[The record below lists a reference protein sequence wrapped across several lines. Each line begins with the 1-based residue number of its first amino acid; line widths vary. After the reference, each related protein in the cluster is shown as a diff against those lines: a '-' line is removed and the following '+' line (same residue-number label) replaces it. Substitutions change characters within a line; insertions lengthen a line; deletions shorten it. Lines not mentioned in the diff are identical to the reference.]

1 LERPIPAFGGKK
13 PNDPAGVHPAR
24 TWTSIAKTEQQPDVS
39 DAFWEVP
46 SWVGLKQ
53 PSGTT
58 PESLRSRR
66 TDRGERS
73 IPLELDW
80 DGPQLASRGGCSEDI
95 VLGAHP
101 RETNHPMVSR
111 LCMLFSLKN
120 KGAFWLF
127 FGGMGESYLLHSYR
141 TKPPPAS
148 F

>member
-1 LERPIPAFGGKK
+1 MERPIPAFGGKK

-73 IPLELDW
+73 IPLELDR

-111 LCMLFSLKN
+111 LCTADPTMDHQGVPSTRDGWYAILAEK
-120 KGAFWLF
+120 
-127 FGGMGESYLLHSYR
+127 
-141 TKPPPAS
+141 
-148 F
+148 